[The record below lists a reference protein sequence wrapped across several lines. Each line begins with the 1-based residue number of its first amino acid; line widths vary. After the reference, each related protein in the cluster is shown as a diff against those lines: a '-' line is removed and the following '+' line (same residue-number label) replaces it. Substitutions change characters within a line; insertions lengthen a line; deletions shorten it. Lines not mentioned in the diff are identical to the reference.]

1 MNESAVYGSQ
11 QPEDVQ
17 KVGDAWIVAG
27 VGSFDHRAVYKFT
40 GDILPQ
46 GLGKSDYTVQDTERN
61 TGEGPIHIPHNH
73 RFDPDNVQI
82 HNGTL
87 HLKVP
92 GRQSHHPI
100 ENNALRCA
108 EIATRET
115 KILYA
120 SVRTRAMFSREP
132 GTCHGRRVTWLC

>member
-1 MNESAVYGSQ
+1 MNEPAVYGRQ

-17 KVGDAWIVAG
+17 QVGDAWIVPG
-27 VGSFDHRAVYKFT
+27 VGSFDHRAVFEFT
-40 GDILPQ
+40 GDVLPQ
-46 GLGKSDYTVQDTERN
+46 GLHKSDFTVQDTERN
-61 TGEGPIHIPHNH
+61 TVDGPIQIPHNH

-92 GRQSHHPI
+92 GQQRHHPM

-108 EIATRET
+108 EIATDES

-132 GTCHGRRVTWLC
+132 GTCHGTRVS